1 METKDELINKIKEW
15 INLDNEIKEKEK
27 SIKQLKIEKT
37 KITNL
42 LIQTMKTNEIDCVN
56 IQDGALLFKK
66 QTVKQTINKKLLQNC
81 LTEYLKDTEKA
92 NEISD
97 FILGKRGEKV
107 METIKRKL
115 I

>member
-1 METKDELINKIKEW
+1 METKDELIVKIKQW
-15 INLDNEIKEKEK
+15 IQLDNEIKEKEK
-27 SIKQLKIEKT
+27 SIKLLKVDKK
-37 KITNL
+37 KISEL

-66 QTVKQTINKKLLQNC
+66 QTVKQSLNKKLLQNC
-81 LTEYLKDTEKA
+81 LIEYLKDSEKA
-92 NEISD
+92 NEMSE

-107 METIKRKL
+107 VESIKRKV